1 MSGLECTSNDDI
13 LRHSHSVGTGSR
25 PKTKATLCT
34 TDIRDY
40 LRRKFGRLLTI
51 WSMVLDSVSIAH
63 TATLNS
69 LLVRAVA
76 TELAASHCGKKLKI
90 GEGFP

>member
-1 MSGLECTSNDDI
+1 MSSLECTSNDDL
-13 LRHSHSVGTGSR
+13 LRRSHSVGTVSR
-25 PKTKATLCT
+25 PKTKATFCT

-40 LRRKFGRLLTI
+40 LRRKSGRLLTI
-51 WSMVLDSVSIAH
+51 WSMVLDGVSIAH
-63 TATLNS
+63 TAALNS

-76 TELAASHCGKKLKI
+76 TELAASHCRKKLEK